1 MMKLCGW
8 SCVLEKTS
16 IYIGPLVDDEGH
28 ALSYTVTGLP
38 EGIDVVYVEVAA
50 DGREPGA
57 YLQGYIAYSNV
68 ASNAPPVDFHVI
80 MTVTK
85 EGDGNSFQSDSF
97 TWTIRDTSRLGSISD
112 QVSRE
117 GEFIFWIPP
126 VARTEGET
134 LVIHYSGLPL
144 GLEYFANSGLVYGY
158 VSYANIASN
167 GHARS
172 LEVTIFV
179 NDGTGME
186 SKTFQWQVEDTN
198 RIPVLPD
205 VSISEGDYIN
215 VKINAEDATRASL
228 TYAADKLPQG
238 LRIDSAT
245 GRITGTVS
253 YRNVGPR
260 EGVREFIIN
269 IRVTDGES
277 EDMRTVT
284 WTVQDKDW
292 WSAPPNLTNL
302 EGEEVCFELCAPSVS
317 AGWDNTVRLCACKGR
332 ALFLVVLVIKDAA
345 DAVNRMRGRALSLV
359 LLASPKIQII
369 RQDRYHARA
378 LRPAELRFGPRRRFT
393 DVMCYHVRALG
404 PAELPSK
411 LAISQ
416 VGGHL
421 PKLEEAQVTN
431 FVPITPSTSPACS
444 KTWGGTGKPCVFQV
458 PEIERAI
465 RRNRYHATPC
475 VQRSPVKAWNKTLR
489 DAVGLEVRGWFSG
502 AGGRRR
508 HSWRCG
514 LGSGPRVPAAGW

>member
-1 MMKLCGW
+1 
-8 SCVLEKTS
+8 
-16 IYIGPLVDDEGH
+16 
-28 ALSYTVTGLP
+28 
-38 EGIDVVYVEVAA
+38 
-50 DGREPGA
+50 
-57 YLQGYIAYSNV
+57 
-68 ASNAPPVDFHVI
+68 
-80 MTVTK
+80 
-85 EGDGNSFQSDSF
+85 
-97 TWTIRDTSRLGSISD
+97 
-112 QVSRE
+112 
-117 GEFIFWIPP
+117 
-126 VARTEGET
+126 

-167 GHARS
+167 SHARS

-179 NDGTGME
+179 NDGTGTE

-215 VKINAEDATRASL
+215 VKINAEDATGASL
-228 TYAADKLPQG
+228 TYAADNLPRG

-253 YRNVGPR
+253 YRNVGPI

-302 EGEEVCFELCAPSVS
+302 EGEDVCFELCAPSVS
-317 AGWDNTVRLCACKGR
+317 AGWDKTVRLCACKGG
-332 ALFLVVLVIKDAA
+332 ALFIVVLLLKDAA

-369 RQDRYHARA
+369 RQDRHHARALGPAELGFGPRRRFTDVMCYHARA
-378 LRPAELRFGPRRRFT
+378 LGPAELGFGPRRRFTDVMCYHVRALGPAELRFGPRRRFT

-404 PAELPSK
+404 PAELGFGRRRGFTDVMCYHARALGLAELPSK
-411 LAISQ
+411 LVISQ
-416 VGGHL
+416 VGGPL
-421 PKLEEAQVTN
+421 PKLEEAQVAN
-431 FVPITPSTSPACS
+431 FVPITPTVSPAFS
-444 KTWGGTGKPCVFQV
+444 KT
-458 PEIERAI
+458 
-465 RRNRYHATPC
+465 
-475 VQRSPVKAWNKTLR
+475 
-489 DAVGLEVRGWFSG
+489 
-502 AGGRRR
+502 
-508 HSWRCG
+508 
-514 LGSGPRVPAAGW
+514 